1 MRPQIEPRR
10 AVHLTA
16 AVLLGAASLAAAPC
30 WAVPTTGDVAKPQ
43 PSVHGEP
50 AAVGPTPAASADGG
64 FFGQLQLG
72 SGKEPIVIDANQL
85 DFDYQKN
92 RVTYRGKVHAVQGDL
107 AIDSDT
113 LTITLD
119 RTDQQKQPVMRE
131 VIAQGNV
138 VITQNNRT
146 ATGETA
152 VYSSQQ
158 RQMVLLGDPVL
169 RDGPNE
175 VKGDRIVVYLDEG
188 RSVVESS
195 PKKRVSAVLYPG
207 TGDGLA
213 ATSPAG
219 GAPGKAGAGKADPKD
234 KDAAKAVAK
243 TAATAKPEA
252 AGVPE

>member
-1 MRPQIEPRR
+1 MRPPIERTHAIR
-10 AVHLTA
+10 LAGALLIA
-16 AVLLGAASLAAAPC
+16 ALGAAPAVQAAPTSSD
-30 WAVPTTGDVAKPQ
+30 ASKAAPTAPPGVA
-43 PSVHGEP
+43 P
-50 AAVGPTPAASADGG
+50 AAPAPAASGDGG

-72 SGKEPIVIDANQL
+72 SGKEPIVIGANQL

-119 RTDQQKQPVMRE
+119 RTDQDKQPVMRE

-146 ATGETA
+146 ATGTTA

-175 VKGDRIVVYLDEG
+175 VSGDRIVVYLDEG

-207 TGDGLA
+207 TGDGGLGSGPTA
-213 ATSPAG
+213 AG
-219 GAPGKAGAGKADPKD
+219 GPGKPEAKEKD
-234 KDAAKAVAK
+234 KTAPKTAAK
-243 TAATAKPEA
+243 TAATAKPET

>member
-1 MRPQIEPRR
+1 MR
-10 AVHLTA
+10 
-16 AVLLGAASLAAAPC
+16 LAAAFLASSCAGLAAGPC
-30 WAVPTTGDVAKPQ
+30 SAVSTPGDVPKPQ
-43 PSVHGEP
+43 SSAHAEP
-50 AAVGPTPAASADGG
+50 VTARPTPTASGDAGI
-64 FFGQLQLG
+64 FGQLQLG

-119 RTDQQKQPVMRE
+119 RADQQKQPVMRE

-207 TGDGLA
+207 TGNGLVPG
-213 ATSPAG
+213 SPAG
-219 GAPGKAGAGKADPKD
+219 GTSEKANAKEKAPPKTE
-234 KDAAKAVAK
+234 AK
-243 TAATAKPEA
+243 TAATARPAA